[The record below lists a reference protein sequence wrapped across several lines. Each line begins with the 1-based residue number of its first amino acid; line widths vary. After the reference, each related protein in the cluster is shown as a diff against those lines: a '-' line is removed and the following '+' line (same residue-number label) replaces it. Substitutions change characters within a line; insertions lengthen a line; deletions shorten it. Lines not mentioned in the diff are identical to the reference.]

1 MESED
6 RLPAPGVKFVQE
18 PSNELSVDHDGA
30 LIDRPEAISPC
41 RKPAGLPVLPTD
53 WNAAQDELLRLG
65 RPVER
70 VWAIHEEV
78 EHHRKDLR
86 ALFPNGLD
94 IDQALHHGRCERV
107 MEALAANLEKADLA
121 DAHAVKAEAL
131 ATSAT
136 TSK

>member
-1 MESED
+1 MDAVESED

-78 EHHRKDLR
+78 EHHRKDC
-86 ALFPNGLD
+86 
-94 IDQALHHGRCERV
+94 GRCSPTASISTKRST
-107 MEALAANLEKADLA
+107 MAD
-121 DAHAVKAEAL
+121 VSGSWRPWPPTWRRQ
-131 ATSAT
+131 TSPMPMP
-136 TSK
+136 